1 MRLRMKEQTGAR
13 GTGSAGET
21 DITNKAVDEDAPV
34 NNISSGN
41 IKGSGG
47 LGGEPGVSPRFQL
60 KKKKSVPNGLWEN
73 NPVMGDMV
81 RRAEPNLTGGPS
93 FAGAR
98 IFEVS
103 PAVFHNLT
111 LEKRK
116 GKHWRTYL
124 EEDDCFEEIRKFAK
138 KNRGSPIIAKN
149 SRTGEMRYVRYGK
162 KG

>member
-1 MRLRMKEQTGAR
+1 MKVFKEQTGAR

-21 DITNKAVDEDAPV
+21 DITNKVVDEDAPV
-34 NNISSGN
+34 NNISSGA

-47 LGGEPGVSPRFQL
+47 LGGEPGVPTRFQP
-60 KKKKSVPNGLWEN
+60 KGNKSVKNGLWEN

-81 RRAEPNLTGGPS
+81 RRSEPSLTGGPS
-93 FAGAR
+93 FAGGR

-103 PAVFHNLT
+103 PSVFHNLT

-124 EEDDCFEEIRKFAK
+124 EEDDCFEEIREFAK